1 MPKVFTQT
9 RRIVLYTFEELLK
22 LESGELTVDEDIA
35 PDSNAVDKAREWLQ
49 EGALDYEWWDTS
61 YDMWKEALEQIG
73 FCEPDI
79 SFSGFCS
86 QGDGASFTC
95 KSVDIERLLDF
106 LCTPREAS
114 EVIDSLPDGKGEDFR
129 PWLLHKTNAGYS
141 SYGPK
146 MARLLTARDYIS
158 CRVERTGHH
167 YVHSN
172 TCTFYAEW
180 ERSGHYPRI
189 EALVEEF
196 ERVGEALRDDLS
208 DAIYKFLEEES
219 EYLTGDE
226 ALSDSADANDW
237 MFDRHGKFRR
247 EEEYDEGKKRSLKK
261 KPARPTNTSVID
273 RIRGTRRLLRE

>member
-1 MPKVFTQT
+1 MPQIFTRT
-9 RRIVLYTFEELLK
+9 ERVVLYTFAELVK
-22 LESGELTVDEDIA
+22 LEEGELTVDEDIA
-35 PDSNAVDKAREWLQ
+35 PDKRAVDKAREWLR

-73 FCEPDI
+73 FSEPDI

-95 KSVDIERLLDF
+95 KSVDIEPLLDF
-106 LCTPREAS
+106 LCTPRKAS
-114 EVIDSLPDGKGEDFR
+114 QSIGSLEGDKGEDFR

-141 SYGPK
+141 GYGPK
-146 MARLLTARDYIS
+146 MLRLLTARDYIS
-158 CRVERTGHH
+158 CRVERTSHH

-180 ERSGHYPRI
+180 EGSGNHPRI
-189 EALVEEF
+189 EALVQEF

-208 DAIYKFLEEES
+208 DAIYEFLEEES
-219 EYLTGDE
+219 EWLTSDE
-226 ALSDSADANDW
+226 ALVDSADANDW
-237 MFDRHGKFRR
+237 VFDRHGEFCSAD
-247 EEEYDEGKKRSLKK
+247 EYDEGKKRTLKK
-261 KPARPTNTSVID
+261 KPVRPAKDSVID